1 MIVEGKRHLER
12 RRRIRFDGVRWL
24 KMAAHY
30 GLLDLRIRSSL
41 SRDVMELGKV
51 GVALE
56 TGKSL
61 KKAMNEKR
69 NIEFCLDSGK
79 PNNYSDASMA
89 SDSSNTSVNNV
100 LNHQQLSAISKAQQK
115 SLTRQMV
122 VANIAESIG
131 LSQELFRAI
140 YMTRG

>member
-1 MIVEGKRHLER
+1 MSREQSTDLYEKGNQNQFNIKNEEKKTTHLLMIVRVKTLEEEKMKNLTG
-12 RRRIRFDGVRWL
+12 IVL
-24 KMAAHY
+24 KMR
-30 GLLDLRIRSSL
+30 LR
-41 SRDVMELGKV
+41 KV

-69 NIEFCLDSGK
+69 NIEFCIDSGK

-115 SLTRQMV
+115 SLDV
-122 VANIAESIG
+122 EKKKEAEP
-131 LSQELFRAI
+131 LHV
-140 YMTRG
+140 